1 MFIFIWDLC
10 DVLHRKNCTL
20 LYTDLVFTSDDDD
33 DGDDD
38 DDDNIDLKDFA
49 VTLVF
54 AGDGEAARGE
64 FAAEEILLRQ
74 NGILRF
80 ITFANNNFSKR

>member
-1 MFIFIWDLC
+1 MMFIFIWGLC

-33 DGDDD
+33 D
-38 DDDNIDLKDFA
+38 DDNIDLKDFA

-54 AGDGEAARGE
+54 AGDGEATRGE

-74 NGILRF
+74 NGILHF
-80 ITFANNNFSKR
+80 ITIALNSFSKRQ

>member
-1 MFIFIWDLC
+1 MW
-10 DVLHRKNCTL
+10 RPSQENCTL
-20 LYTDLVFTSDDDD
+20 LYTGLVFTSDDDD
-33 DGDDD
+33 DGD

-54 AGDGEAARGE
+54 AGDGEATRGE

-74 NGILRF
+74 NGILHF
-80 ITFANNNFSKR
+80 ITFAYNNFSKR

>member
-1 MFIFIWDLC
+1 MFIFIWDWC
-10 DVLHRKNCTL
+10 DVPHRRIFTL
-20 LYTDLVFTSDDDD
+20 LYTDLVFTSDD
-33 DGDDD
+33 DDD

-74 NGILRF
+74 NGVLHF
-80 ITFANNNFSKR
+80 ITFAYNNFSKRQ